1 LIAGSFTTYNSTA
14 RNRIA
19 RLNADGSLDTTF
31 NIGTGFG
38 SQVESLKLQADGK
51 VIAAGGFTTYNSTAR
66 NRIARLNADGSLD
79 TTFNIGTGANLT
91 INTIAIQPDGK
102 VLIGGFFTTYNSTA
116 RNRIARLNADGM
128 SIQTDGK
135 VLIAGDFSTYN
146 GVSANRIA
154 RLNANGSLDTTFNIG
169 TGARF

>member
-1 LIAGSFTTYNSTA
+1 
-14 RNRIA
+14 
-19 RLNADGSLDTTF
+19 LNADGSLDTTF

-116 RNRIARLNADGM
+116 RNRIARLNADGSLDTTFNIGTGANGSVFDV

-135 VLIAGDFSTYN
+135 VLIAGSFTTYN

-154 RLNANGSLDTTFNIG
+154 RLNANGSLDNL
-169 TGARF
+169 